1 MGTEHLFVPGFL
13 DESGRPGLV
22 FEADDEIV
30 AAVQRLS
37 AVLPRDTSNV
47 GTHALE
53 EDNVVGGGDP
63 SDVALQPVQQRGG
76 ADDVPGGVEFED
88 QDIHHRS

>member
-1 MGTEHLFVPGFL
+1 MGTKRLLVPRLF
-13 DESGRPGLV
+13 DEGGRLSLV
-22 FEADDEIV
+22 LKADGEIV
-30 AAVQRLS
+30 ATVQRLS

-63 SDVALQPVQQRGG
+63 SDVALQPVQQRWWYGRR
-76 ADDVPGGVEFED
+76 
-88 QDIHHRS
+88 HRWR